1 VKNSTKYTAGFSLIE
16 LLVVSVIFMII
27 TGAVFSL
34 LLNSQVRYQSE
45 SSLTEAF
52 QQANVAMDQITRDVH
67 SAGYP
72 PVSAFGFDSTTC
84 APNADKIAL
93 PFAWSPNYSTSWP
106 CNTPRNPALPC
117 VVGAG
122 CTIPGDYDLILE
134 ADLGDGNGV
143 QWIRYSLSGTTLM
156 RGAAPKAVGGDPVSS
171 TSSALVPYLDGVLNE
186 TQSKAIFSYKADPNV
201 PPTASFGPADIREVN
216 ISLIVQSAK
225 PDPQTG
231 QFRTISLTGQAI
243 RLNPNQ

>member
-1 VKNSTKYTAGFSLIE
+1 MNSTFKRAAGFSLVE
-16 LLVVSVIFMII
+16 LLLVSVIFTII

-34 LLNSQVRYQSE
+34 LLNSQLRYQNE

-72 PVSAFGFDSTTC
+72 PASSFSFGASC
-84 APNADKIAL
+84 ANNADKIAL
-93 PFAWSPNYSTSWP
+93 PFAWTPNYFTAWP
-106 CNTPRNPALPC
+106 CNTPRNPAMPC
-117 VVGAG
+117 IVGAG

-134 ADLGDGNGV
+134 ADLGDGHGV

-156 RGAAPKAVGGDPVSS
+156 RGAVQKVVSADPVSS
-171 TSSALVPYLDGVLNE
+171 TDSALVPYLDGVLNG
-186 TQSKAIFSYKADPNV
+186 TKSQAIFSYKADTNI
-201 PPTASFGPADIREVN
+201 PPSANYGPADIREVN
-216 ISLIVQSAK
+216 ISLIVQASK

>member
-1 VKNSTKYTAGFSLIE
+1 MKNSSKCAAGFSLIE
-16 LLVVSVIFMII
+16 LLVVSVIFTII

-52 QQANVAMDQITRDVH
+52 QQANVVMDQITRDVH

-72 PVSAFGFDSTTC
+72 PVSSVAAASCSTK
-84 APNADKIAL
+84 ADKIAV
-93 PFAWSPNYSTSWP
+93 PFAWSPNYFTNWP
-106 CNTPRNPALPC
+106 CNTPRNPAMPC
-117 VVGAG
+117 VVRAG
-122 CTIPGDYDLILE
+122 CSIPGDYDLILE
-134 ADLGDGNGV
+134 ADPGDGNGV
-143 QWIRYSLSGTTLM
+143 QWIRYSLSGTTLF
-156 RGAAPKAVGGDPVSS
+156 RGVAQKAVGADPVSS
-171 TSSALVPYLDGVLNE
+171 TNAALIPYLDGVLNGSK
-186 TQSKAIFSYKADPNV
+186 SKAIFSYKPDTSF
-201 PPTASFGPADIREVN
+201 PPAANFGPADIREVN
-216 ISLIVQSAK
+216 ISLIVQASK